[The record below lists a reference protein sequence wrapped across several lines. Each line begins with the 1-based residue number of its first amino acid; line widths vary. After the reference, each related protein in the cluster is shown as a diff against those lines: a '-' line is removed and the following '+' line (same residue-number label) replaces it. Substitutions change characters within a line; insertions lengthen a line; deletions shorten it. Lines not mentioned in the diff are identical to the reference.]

1 LRWKDPAAAL
11 VQFDLDT
18 INVGTLNKE
27 EVISVQYSFVNT
39 GVDDLLIYMVSACDC
54 METAWTETAIKPGAR
69 GYIDI
74 WIDPS
79 RLTPG
84 LVEKEIDV
92 IFRNTD
98 ERGYPIVAR
107 AVLKGIL

>member
-1 LRWKDPAAAL
+1 MGQLK
-11 VQFDLDT
+11 T
-18 INVGTLNKE
+18 E

-54 METAWTETAIKPGAR
+54 MELAWTETAIPPGAR
-69 GYIDI
+69 GYIDV
-74 WIDPS
+74 WVDPS
-79 RLTPG
+79 KLTPG

-98 ERGYPIVAR
+98 EKGYPIVSR
-107 AVLKGIL
+107 AILKGVL